1 MKKGKRL
8 FAFVSLIICIT
19 IAFVIISDVGS
30 DRILTKCSINSSTV
44 EENNKPTI
52 FEKNTIPVF
61 LEENTKNI
69 LILGIDSRHGEKSRS
84 DTMLLLNI
92 KNDKINL
99 ISIPRD
105 TLVEL
110 KGRGIQKIN
119 AAYAYGGV
127 ELSEKTVEQLLNV
140 KIDNHMVVNFKAIE
154 KGVDA
159 LGGFDVQI
167 PRKIRI
173 SDPEFKRYFTLKEGP
188 QKLNG
193 MQTLG
198 YLRYRSDGRGDIGRI
213 GRQQSFLKDI
223 QSNFLRLDN
232 IFVLPKVYK
241 AVKGEIKTDMDF
253 GDMMDYFVRG
263 YELKDNIDY
272 HMLMGYCKYINEV
285 SYYVGDNQSLQALRQ
300 VLQ

>member
-1 MKKGKRL
+1 MKRGKPLVTFIAL
-8 FAFVSLIICIT
+8 FICIT
-19 IAFVIISDVGS
+19 TAFMIIPDAGAESTF
-30 DRILTKCSINSSTV
+30 TKCSFSPAIIEKSIKPDIV
-44 EENNKPTI
+44 EENI
-52 FEKNTIPVF
+52 KNV
-61 LEENTKNI
+61 

-92 KNDKINL
+92 KDDKINL

-110 KGRGIQKIN
+110 KGKGIQKIN
-119 AAYAYGGV
+119 AAYAYGGI
-127 ELSEKTVEQLLNV
+127 ELSKKTVEQLLDV
-140 KIDNHMVVNFKAIE
+140 KIDNYMVVNFKAIE

-167 PRKIRI
+167 PQKIRI
-173 SDPEFKRYFTLKEGP
+173 SDPEFKKYFILKKG
-188 QKLNG
+188 QQILNG
-193 MQTLG
+193 VQTLG

-223 QSNFLRLDN
+223 QSNFLKLDN
-232 IFVLPKVYK
+232 IFVLPKAYK
-241 AVKGEIKTDMDF
+241 AVKNEITTDMNF

-263 YELKDNIDY
+263 YELKDNVDY
-272 HMLMGYCKYINEV
+272 HMLKGYCKYINEV